1 MEYAK
6 LIPAVKNNGIYEM
19 ARDFIRPHEKISCQL
34 SEFLCNQ
41 NKNVFSVLST
51 SGDSISVSGIFYCS
65 KGGTV
70 LPFFNLP
77 FLKEKK
83 DFIRRSLLDFFYG
96 RKIFCVSGES
106 SSVDFLTEILLS
118 VGNQR
123 IKERRFFISMESE
136 NQAEKMC
143 GKRIPGISFFQC
155 TRENSDEIFSMQIDY
170 IKEEVLPEGMS
181 LNLPVERF
189 EMDRLLKKGKIYAVA
204 TEDEILCKAQ
214 INAETDSGILIGG
227 VYTKTQQR
235 RKGFARMMMENLK
248 SLATNA
254 GKSCVLFVNEKNGAA
269 ISLYEKT
276 GFERIGA
283 HEIVYME

>member
-1 MEYAK
+1 
-6 LIPAVKNNGIYEM
+6 
-19 ARDFIRPHEKISCQL
+19 
-34 SEFLCNQ
+34 
-41 NKNVFSVLST
+41 
-51 SGDSISVSGIFYCS
+51 
-65 KGGTV
+65 
-70 LPFFNLP
+70 
-77 FLKEKK
+77 
-83 DFIRRSLLDFFYG
+83 
-96 RKIFCVSGES
+96 
-106 SSVDFLTEILLS
+106 
-118 VGNQR
+118 
-123 IKERRFFISMESE
+123 MESE

-269 ISLYEKT
+269 ISLYEKC
-276 GFERIGA
+276 GFEKIGT